1 MKTSLA
7 LHLVLLLAF
16 LPAALNGG
24 DEATWRLGREPRTFT
39 LENGLSVIL
48 QQDGAA
54 PITVAQLLVRGGD
67 RDDPP
72 GLGGLS
78 YLVAR
83 LSLEISEP
91 SVLRQLM
98 DLGSSFSLSA
108 GGDYSLVTIRS
119 LSRNFAATLSV
130 LAGMISEPLVSDLR
144 VDGIKDLM
152 RHLQKMEVDDP
163 GSFMRKSLAGVFY
176 DAAAYG
182 ATRFGDEASLA
193 RIGRKDIQSF
203 LRSHYVAGNMT
214 LVVISDLDEAEIR
227 PLLASRLGGIA
238 AGEKP
243 TPRPLSLRRPLRPA
257 LEIERQTAQ
266 TLVSLTVPLPELN
279 AKNFVLATL
288 LETWLG
294 KGIGSRLWPLRSRG
308 SLTYGVNAEVQP
320 NREAM
325 LLSVSLKADA
335 RRSAEAQAELER
347 LVREVSASG
356 IAAAELAAA
365 KAYTRADFWRENEN
379 RERRAATLAFLE
391 VSGLSYRLGGSFAQ
405 RLDEIGLEEFNDF
418 LRTWLAPARWFI
430 LRIGP
435 ATVERTE
442 VTSDK

>member
-1 MKTSLA
+1 MKPAAVFL
-7 LHLVLLLAF
+7 LVLLLAF
-16 LPAALNGG
+16 PAAALNGG
-24 DEATWRLGREPRTFT
+24 DQASWRLGGEPLAFT

-78 YLVAR
+78 YLAAR
-83 LSLEISEP
+83 LSLEITEP
-91 SVLRQLM
+91 SALQQLM

-108 GGDYSLVTIRS
+108 AGDYSLVTIRS

-130 LAGMISEPLVSDLR
+130 LAAMISEPLVSDLR
-144 VDGIKDLM
+144 VDGVKDLM
-152 RHLQKMEVDDP
+152 RHLQKAESDDP
-163 GSFMRKSLAGVFY
+163 DSLMGKTLAGVFY
-176 DAAAYG
+176 GSAAYG
-182 ATRFGDEASLA
+182 AARFGDPASLE

-243 TPRPLSLRRPLRPA
+243 PPLAVPLRRPPQPA
-257 LEIERQTAQ
+257 LAVERQTSQ
-266 TLVSLTVPLPELN
+266 VLVSLAVQLPELN
-279 AKNFVLATL
+279 AGNFVMASL
-288 LETWLG
+288 LESWLG
-294 KGIGSRLWPLRSRG
+294 KGIGSRLWRLRSRG
-308 SLTYGVNAEVQP
+308 SLAYGVYADVQP

-325 LLSVSLKADA
+325 LLSVSLKTDA

-347 LVREVSASG
+347 LMKEIASAG
-356 IAAAELAAA
+356 IAAAELDAA
-365 KAYTRADFWRENEN
+365 KAYARADFWRENET

-391 VSGLSYRLGGSFAQ
+391 GMGLSHRLGGSFAA

-418 LRTWLAPARWFI
+418 LRTWLTPSRWFI

-435 ATVERTE
+435 AQ
-442 VTSDK
+442 